1 MNGTHELGD
10 IGELYGSLS
19 GRLERIVRA
28 DVGGPDAVIEDACQF
43 AWSRLLHHR
52 DRVRRETALG
62 WLARTAVREASRVT
76 RRRARELPLED
87 EAEDTSAASIRR
99 RVASPDDLLEQR
111 QALKA
116 IASLPVRQQRVLW
129 LMGLGLS
136 YREMA
141 LHETCT
147 QRTVERQLMRA
158 RRNLRELVAE

>member
-1 MNGTHELGD
+1 MDWRHSMNGTHELGD

-62 WLARTAVREASRVT
+62 WLTRTAVREAFRVT

-87 EAEDTSAASIRR
+87 EADNASGASTGRR
-99 RVASPDDLLEQR
+99 GPSPADLLEQR
-111 QALKA
+111 QTLSA
-116 IASLPVRQQRVLW
+116 IRSLPVRQQRVLW
-129 LMGLGLS
+129 LI
-136 YREMA
+136 
-141 LHETCT
+141 
-147 QRTVERQLMRA
+147 
-158 RRNLRELVAE
+158 